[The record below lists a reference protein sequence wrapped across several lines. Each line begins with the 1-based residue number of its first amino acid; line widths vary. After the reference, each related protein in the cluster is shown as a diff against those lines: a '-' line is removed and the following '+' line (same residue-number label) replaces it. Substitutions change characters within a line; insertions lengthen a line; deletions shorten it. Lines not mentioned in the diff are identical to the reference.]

1 MANLEEV
8 TEYCLG
14 EYDAIQHELSLFNLQ
29 VRQWFETHPRLVNC
43 KPPLI
48 HSVKHRIKDRL
59 HLSEKIRRKLIPD
72 PNTHNEE
79 IERTWIPEEIFKSLT
94 DLAGVRVL
102 HLNQKQFELINTEI
116 SRKIE
121 STDWVLYEDPKAY
134 TWDPD
139 SAAYF
144 ESLGIRTKIKDSHYT
159 SVHYV
164 IRPRRDSQLACE
176 IQVRT
181 LFEEIWGEVDHT
193 LNYPSP
199 TENVACKEQLRVL
212 AKVVGAGSRLVESI
226 FNSVAAEQNAANP
239 APRPLP
245 VPDGQNVSTPH
256 EPTQH
261 EEPIPPTERPEP
273 EPIEEGEEV
282 PEVIGTDTT
291 QQ

>member
-14 EYDAIQHELSLFNLQ
+14 EFDIIQHELSLFNNQ
-29 VRQWFETHPRLVNC
+29 VKGWFETHPRLIGC

-48 HSVKHRIKDRL
+48 HSVKHRLKDRE
-59 HLSEKIRRKLIPD
+59 HLRAKIQRKLIPD
-72 PNTHNEE
+72 PESHNVE
-79 IERTWIPEEIFKSLT
+79 IEQTWVPENIFKSLT

-102 HLNQKQFELINTEI
+102 HLNQKQFELIHAEI
-116 SRKIE
+116 SRKID
-121 STDWVLYEDPKAY
+121 STDWVLYENPKAY

-144 ESLGIRTKIKDSHYT
+144 ESLGIETKVKDSHYT

-164 IRPRRDSQLACE
+164 IRPRRESPLACE

-193 LNYPSP
+193 LNYPNP
-199 TENVACKEQLRVL
+199 TENIACKEQLRVL

-226 FNSVAAEQNAANP
+226 FNSVTAELMAANP
-239 APRPLP
+239 PPQPQPTVER
-245 VPDGQNVSTPH
+245 QENVVAVQPAPH
-256 EPTQH
+256 EDPL
-261 EEPIPPTERPEP
+261 PPTERPDP
-273 EPIEEGEEV
+273 EPREEGEET
-282 PEVIGTDTT
+282 PEVTHP
-291 QQ
+291 